1 MADSSSS
8 SPASRGPAGALAGVR
23 VVDLTR
29 VFAGPLCTQLLGDH
43 GADVIKIEPPQ
54 GDETRDWGV
63 PGSDDVSSYYWGLNR
78 SKRIL
83 ALDLRREPAREV
95 VRRLLDGADVLVDN
109 FKAGTLEAWGLG
121 YEAVL
126 RQRFPRLV
134 HLSISGYGPTGPLAG
149 QPGYDAVA
157 QAMTGLLSVNGE
169 SGGAPLKLPLPLVD
183 MTTGV
188 YACAA
193 IAMALLE
200 RTRSGLGQHIDVA
213 LYDVGLSMTHPL
225 STAWQFDGQTP
236 RPVGNAY
243 AALAPYGVVRCADR
257 DLFIGAGNNG
267 AFRKL
272 CLVLGCAEV
281 AEDARFATNRLRV
294 QHRAALEAALAPA
307 IAQHA
312 AEPLATALM
321 NAGVAAG
328 PVQDMAHAFRHAQTQ
343 AAGMWPALGGH
354 HVIASPMKLNRTPPE
369 ALIPPGPFGRDA
381 DAVLRDAGYDTRDIS
396 HLEAQGALVRRRT

>member
-1 MADSSSS
+1 
-8 SPASRGPAGALAGVR
+8 VR

-78 SKRIL
+78 SKRSL
-83 ALDLRREPAREV
+83 ALDLRLEPARDV
-95 VRRLLDGADVLVDN
+95 LWRLLDRADVLVDN
-109 FKAGTLEAWGLG
+109 FKAGTLQAWGLG
-121 YEAVL
+121 YEAAL
-126 RQRFPRLV
+126 RPRFPRLV
-134 HLSISGYGPTGPLAG
+134 HLTISGYGATGPLAG

-157 QAMTGLLSVNGE
+157 QAVTGLLSVNGE
-169 SGGAPLKLPLPLVD
+169 SGGAPIKLPLPLVD

-236 RPVGNAY
+236 QPVGNAY
-243 AALAPYGVVRCADR
+243 AALAPYGVMHCADR

-272 CLVLGCAEV
+272 CAVLGCAEL
-281 AEDARFATNRLRV
+281 AEDARFATNQLRV

-307 IAQHA
+307 MARHA
-312 AEPLATALM
+312 AAPLAAALM
-321 NAGVAAG
+321 DAGVAAG
-328 PVQDMAHAFRHAQTQ
+328 PVQDMAQAFQHAQTQ
-343 AAGMWPALGGH
+343 ASGMWPPLGGH
-354 HVIASPMKLNRTPPE
+354 HVIASPMKLNRTPPA
-369 ALIPPGPFGRDA
+369 ALVPPGPFGRDA

>member
-1 MADSSSS
+1 MADSSP
-8 SPASRGPAGALAGVR
+8 SPTSRGPAGALAGVR

-63 PGSDDVSSYYWGLNR
+63 PGRDDVSSYYWGLNR
-78 SKRIL
+78 SKRSL
-83 ALDLRREPAREV
+83 ALDLRLEPARQV
-95 VRRLLDGADVLVDN
+95 LRRLLDSADVLVDN

-126 RQRFPRLV
+126 RERFPRLV
-134 HLSISGYGPTGPLAG
+134 HLTISGYGPTGPLAG

-157 QAMTGLLSVNGE
+157 QAVTGLLSVNGE
-169 SGGAPLKLPLPLVD
+169 NGGAPLKLPLPLVD

-200 RTRSGLGQHIDVA
+200 RTRSGLGQHVDVA

-236 RPVGNAY
+236 QPVGNAY
-243 AALAPYGVVRCADR
+243 AALAPYGVYRCTDR

-272 CLVLGCAEV
+272 CAVLGCVEV
-281 AEDARFATNRLRV
+281 ADDARFASNRLRV
-294 QHRAALEAALAPA
+294 QHRAALEAVLGPA

-328 PVQDMAHAFRHAQTQ
+328 AVQDMAHAFRHAQTQ
-343 AAGMWPALGGH
+343 ASGMWPPLGGH
-354 HVIASPMKLNRTPPE
+354 RVIASPMKLNRTPPE

-396 HLEAQGALVRRRT
+396 HLEAQGALVRRRG

>member
-1 MADSSSS
+1 MADA
-8 SPASRGPAGALAGVR
+8 SPSPPSRAPAGALAGVR

-63 PGSDDVSSYYWGLNR
+63 PGDDDVSSYYWGLNR
-78 SKRIL
+78 SKRSL
-83 ALDLRREPAREV
+83 ALDLRLEPAREV
-95 VRRLLDGADVLVDN
+95 LRRLLDSADVLVDN

-126 RQRFPRLV
+126 RQRHPRLV
-134 HLSISGYGPTGPLAG
+134 HLTISGYGATGPLAG

-157 QAMTGLLSVNGE
+157 QAVTGLLSVNGE
-169 SGGAPLKLPLPLVD
+169 SGGPPLKLPLPLVD

-225 STAWQFDGQTP
+225 STAWQFDGRTP
-236 RPVGNAY
+236 QPVGNAY
-243 AALAPYGVVRCADR
+243 AALAPYGVYRCADR

-272 CLVLGCAEV
+272 CGVLGCAEV
-281 AEDARFATNRLRV
+281 ADDARFATNRLRV
-294 QHRAALEAALAPA
+294 QHRAALESLLGPA
-307 IAQHA
+307 IARHA

-328 PVQDMAHAFRHAQTQ
+328 PVQDMAQAFQHAQTQ
-343 AAGMWPALGGH
+343 ASGMWPPLGGH
-354 HVIASPMKLNRTPPE
+354 HVIASPMKLNRTPPQ
-369 ALIPPGPFGRDA
+369 ALVPPGPFGRDA
-381 DAVLRDAGYDTRDIS
+381 DEVLREAGYGAGDVAR
-396 HLEAQGALVRRRT
+396 LEAQGALARKRS

>member
-1 MADSSSS
+1 MADSSP
-8 SPASRGPAGALAGVR
+8 SPSSRGLTGALAGVR

-43 GADVIKIEPPQ
+43 GADVVKIEPPQ

-63 PGSDDVSSYYWGLNR
+63 PGSDEVSSYYWGLNR
-78 SKRIL
+78 SKRSL
-83 ALDLRREPAREV
+83 ALDLRLEPAREV
-95 VRRLLDGADVLVDN
+95 LRRLLDGADVLVDN

-126 RQRFPRLV
+126 RPHFPRLV
-134 HLSISGYGPTGPLAG
+134 HLTISGYGPTGPLAG

-157 QAMTGLLSVNGE
+157 QAVTGLLSVNGE
-169 SGGAPLKLPLPLVD
+169 SGGAPFKLPLPLVD

-213 LYDVGLSMTHPL
+213 LFDVGLSMTHPL

-236 RPVGNAY
+236 QPVGNAY
-243 AALAPYGVVRCADR
+243 AALAPYGVYRCTDR

-272 CLVLGCAEV
+272 CAVLGCTDV
-281 AEDARFATNRLRV
+281 ADDARFASNRLRV
-294 QHRAALEAALAPA
+294 QHRAALEAALVPA
-307 IAQHA
+307 IAQQE

-321 NAGVAAG
+321 TAGVAAG
-328 PVQDMAHAFRHAQTQ
+328 PVQDMAQAFRHAQTQ
-343 AAGMWPALGGH
+343 ASGMWPPLGGH
-354 HVIASPMKLNRTPPE
+354 HVIASPMKLNRTPPQ

-396 HLEAQGALVRRRT
+396 HLEAQGALVRRRA